1 VGITVLGPLGLE
13 GVDVR
18 LGRRDRVVLSVLA
31 MQAGHTV
38 TPDRLIDALWGDTP
52 PLSAPKVVQGC
63 VMRLRKALGR
73 PAIET
78 SDRGYTLVVPNDGV
92 DAGRF
97 EQMVVRGRELLAV
110 GEADRAA
117 YVLGDALALWRGE
130 PYTDLEGWHL
140 AVIESGR
147 LHALR
152 LDAEELKVEAALRLG
167 HHRDVIGVAHAMVQ
181 AAPMRERRWA
191 LLAHAQYQG
200 GRQEEALR
208 TIHEVKGLL
217 TQRLGLDPGPD
228 LVALEQAILRQDASL
243 VASGTASPASDT
255 CPYQGLMPYDV
266 GDAESFF
273 GREASLSACLSVL
286 SEVSTVT
293 VVGPSGCGKSS
304 LVRAGIAAALRRQG
318 RSVVV
323 VTPGDH
329 PAHAL
334 SRFPRNGIRPILVI
348 DQCEEVFSLCDDPSE
363 RAEFATAVVQHAE
376 SGLLV
381 IALRADRLAD
391 FAMYPSLA
399 RLVEKGLHLLG
410 GMSEDG
416 LRAAIESPARQV
428 GLMIE
433 PGLVDL
439 LLREVQ
445 DEPGALPMLS
455 HALLET
461 WKRREGNTMTVDGYR
476 ATGAIRGAVA
486 QSAEAVYAGI
496 EPGQQHL
503 MRDLLLRLVTHGV
516 EGEPVRSRVPRRLIG
531 SDPEVDLLIDQLVA
545 ARLVSSDAGVL
556 EVSHEALARAW
567 PRLRGWLEDDVEGQ
581 RILRHLTGASDAWDS
596 MGRPESEVYRG
607 ARLAQAIEWRD
618 RRGTHLT
625 DTETAFLEASSG
637 IAQTELRAAEVRAIA
652 QARMIRRLRGVLGV
666 AAVFLVSALL
676 AGLLALRQA
685 DRANTSA
692 DAATDAARAA
702 DAGRVSARALTTDNI
717 SLSMLMAV
725 AGTQLDDSS
734 ATRSTLQAA
743 LAQHPE
749 LIGSTP
755 YDGDA
760 ITGLEVSPDGRT
772 LAVYDRSGH
781 VLLLAAATMEPL
793 ARFDPPP
800 TARLPFQWFAPM
812 AFSPDGK
819 TLAVGLPAL
828 TPTPVML
835 LDAQTLERAPIQ
847 LSKVPTQPSRV
858 IDITFSAD
866 GSTVAAIVQRLRRV
880 AGYWNVVGHHLVV
893 WNLSV
898 PGRPVLQMD
907 RWLAPDPI
915 AFHRSLVALSP
926 DGDTVFNS
934 APLSAYDVATGA
946 TIYSRSIAF
955 AGTGVPGHN
964 SDFFEINPAGT
975 LLAVTMVPDRL
986 LLLNAKTGTVRR
998 ELRGHDER
1006 VTGVRFSNDG
1016 SLLASLSPDR
1026 TAIVWD
1032 ASTGEILDRL
1042 ELGEA
1047 DAQAL
1052 AFSPDDATLYTGGA
1066 GRSIRQWDLQGS
1078 RRFVSQIVE
1087 PAEFTL
1093 SGVTPSPGGRY
1104 LAGVGPYG
1112 LRFFDM
1118 ANERWKAIADK
1129 SLGAGGWDW
1138 NSAGDRFA
1146 TVGDGYVKV
1155 WDPMTAA
1162 VVEEARLPG
1171 EFVGVTFSADDTRMV
1186 IVDTG
1191 GRVTVLDGE
1200 SLEPLGNAVRVGS
1213 GGAYVFPGPDG
1224 QTGLRLTRGYVNVL
1238 HPVFDDPGRGWVLA
1252 DLETGRVVSEGQVD
1266 FDTAWLAR
1274 SPDGHHAAIGG
1285 TNGEVVVVDLV
1296 SGEALRPPVVGHSAM
1311 VWTMTYSPDGSRI
1324 VTTAFDGSASLWD
1337 GATGELLGTVL
1348 LPERVV
1354 AEAEFASD
1362 GHTVVIAT
1370 GYGSVYLWDPSVSH
1384 ARLFACKLAGR
1395 DFTRIE
1401 WEEAFGDRPY
1411 QETCPQ
1417 S

>member
-1 VGITVLGPLGLE
+1 MLGPLGLD

-31 MQAGHTV
+31 MQAGHAV
-38 TPDRLIDALWGDTP
+38 TSDQLVDALWGDRP
-52 PLSAPKVVQGC
+52 PRSAPKVVQGC
-63 VMRLRKALGR
+63 VMRLRKTLGR
-73 PAIET
+73 PAIQT
-78 SDRGYTLVVPNDGV
+78 SERGYTLVVANDGV
-92 DAGRF
+92 DAAHF

-110 GEADRAA
+110 GEADRAG
-117 YVLGDALALWRGE
+117 YVLGEALALWRGE

-140 AVIESGR
+140 AVIECAR
-147 LHALR
+147 LDALR

-167 HHRDVIGVAHAMVQ
+167 HHRDVIVAAQAMVR
-181 AAPMRERRWA
+181 AAPRRERRWA

-208 TIHEVKGLL
+208 TIHEIKGLL

-243 VASGTASPASDT
+243 VASDLSPRASDT

-266 GDAESFF
+266 DDAESFF

-304 LVRAGIAAALRRQG
+304 LVRAGIAASLRRQG
-318 RSVVV
+318 QSVVV

-334 SRFPRNGIRPILVI
+334 SRFPRNGIRPTLVI

-363 RAEFATAVVQHAE
+363 RAEFVAAVVQHAE

-381 IALRADRLAD
+381 VALRADRLAD
-391 FAMYPSLA
+391 LAMYPTLA

-416 LRAAIESPARQV
+416 LRSAIESPARQV
-428 GLMIE
+428 GLIIE

-439 LLREVQ
+439 LLRDVQ

-486 QSAEAVYAGI
+486 QSAERVYAGI
-496 EPGQQHL
+496 EPAQQHL

-531 SDPEVDLLIDQLVA
+531 SDLEVDLLIDQLVA

-581 RILRHLTGASDAWDS
+581 RILHHLTGASDAWDS
-596 MGRPESEVYRG
+596 MGRPDSEVYRG

-625 DTETAFLEASSG
+625 ETETAFLDASSA
-637 IAQTELRAAEVRAIA
+637 IAQTELRSAEERASA
-652 QARMIRRLRGVLGV
+652 QARMIRRLRGVVAV
-666 AAVFLVSALL
+666 AAVFLVCALL
-676 AGLLALRQA
+676 AGALAVRQA

-692 DAATDAARAA
+692 EEATDAARAA
-702 DAGRVSARALTTDNI
+702 DARRVSARALTTDDI

-725 AGTQLDDSS
+725 AGVQLDDSP

-749 LIGSTP
+749 LIRSTP
-755 YDGDA
+755 YTGDA
-760 ITGLEVSPDGRT
+760 ITGLEVSPDGHT
-772 LAVYDRSGH
+772 VAVYDRSGH
-781 VLLLAAATMEPL
+781 VVLLAAGTMETL
-793 ARFDPPP
+793 ARFDPP
-800 TARLPFQWFAPM
+800 TARPPFHWFAPM

-828 TPTPVML
+828 TPRPIML
-835 LDAQTLERAPIQ
+835 LDAHTLERVPVQ
-847 LSKVPTQPSRV
+847 LPKLPEQPSRV
-858 IDITFSAD
+858 IDVTFSVD
-866 GSTVAAIVQRLRRV
+866 GSTAAAIVQRLRLV
-880 AGYWNVVGHHLVV
+880 AGYWNVVGHSLMAWDVS
-893 WNLSV
+893 LPS
-898 PGRPVLQMD
+898 RPVLQME
-907 RWLAPDPI
+907 RTLAPDAI
-915 AFHRSLVALSP
+915 AGHRSLVALSP

-934 APLSAYDVATGA
+934 APLSAYDVGTNAVVWTRPGTFDA
-946 TIYSRSIAF
+946 
-955 AGTGVPGHN
+955 TGVPGHT

-975 LLAVTMVPDRL
+975 LLAVTQVPDRL
-986 LLLNAKTGTVRR
+986 LVVDAKTGKLSR
-998 ELRGHDER
+998 ELRGHQER

-1016 SLLASLSPDR
+1016 TLLASLSPDR

-1042 ELGEA
+1042 RLGEA
-1047 DAQAL
+1047 EAQAL
-1052 AFSPDDATLYTGGA
+1052 AFSPGDATLYTGGA
-1066 GRSIRQWDLQGS
+1066 GRSIRQWDLHGS
-1078 RRFVSQIVE
+1078 RRFVSEIVE

-1093 SGVTPSPGGRY
+1093 AGVTPSPGGRY

-1112 LRFFDM
+1112 LRFFTM
-1118 ANERWKAIADK
+1118 ADQTWKASTDK
-1129 SLGAGGWDW
+1129 DLGALGSDW
-1138 NSAGDRFA
+1138 SSAGDRFA

-1155 WDPMTAA
+1155 WDPTTAA
-1162 VVEEARLPG
+1162 VVGEARLPG
-1171 EFVGVTFSADDTRMV
+1171 EFVGVTFSPADTR
-1186 IVDTG
+1186 IAITDTR
-1191 GRVTVLDGE
+1191 GRVTVLDAE
-1200 SLEPLGNAVRVGS
+1200 SLRPFGDAVRVGT
-1213 GGAYVFPGPDG
+1213 GAAYVFLGPDG
-1224 QTGLRLTRGYVNVL
+1224 RTGLRLTPGYV
-1238 HPVFDDPGRGWVLA
+1238 PDPTFDHPGRGWVLA
-1252 DLETGRVVSEGQVD
+1252 DLASGRVVSEGQVE

-1274 SPDGHHAAIGG
+1274 SPDGRYAAVGG
-1285 TNGEVVVVDLV
+1285 TNGEVEVLDLA
-1296 SGEALRPPVVGHSAM
+1296 SGEALRPPVVGHSAT
-1311 VWTMTYSPDGSRI
+1311 VWTMTYSPDGSRL
-1324 VTTAFDGSASLWD
+1324 VTTATDGSASLWD
-1337 GATGELLGTVL
+1337 GATGDLLGTVL
-1348 LPERVV
+1348 LPERVTSS
-1354 AEAEFASD
+1354 AEFATD

-1370 GYGSVYLWDPSVSH
+1370 DYGSVYRWDTSVSH
-1384 ARLFACKLAGR
+1384 ARRFACRLAGR
-1395 DFTRIE
+1395 DFTTME
-1401 WEEAFGDRPY
+1401 WGEALGDRPY
-1411 QETCPQ
+1411 QETCSQ
-1417 S
+1417 T

>member
-1 VGITVLGPLGLE
+1 VGITVLGPLGLD

-31 MQAGHTV
+31 MQAGQTV
-38 TPDRLIDALWGDTP
+38 TPDRLIDALWGETAP
-52 PLSAPKVVQGC
+52 RSAPKVVQGC

-78 SDRGYTLVVPNDGV
+78 SERGYTLVVPNGGV

-117 YVLGDALALWRGE
+117 YILGEALALWRGE
-130 PYTDLEGWHL
+130 PYPDLEGWHL
-140 AVIESGR
+140 AVIECGR

-191 LLAHAQYQG
+191 LLAHAHYQG

-208 TIHEVKGLL
+208 TIHEVKSLL
-217 TQRLGLDPGPD
+217 TKRLGLDPGPD
-228 LVALEQAILRQDASL
+228 LVALEQAILRQDPSL
-243 VASGTASPASDT
+243 VASGTSSPASDT

-273 GREASLSACLSVL
+273 GREASLSACLSIL
-286 SEVSTVT
+286 NDVSTVT

-304 LVRAGIAAALRRQG
+304 LVRAGIAASLGRQG
-318 RSVVV
+318 RPVVV
-323 VTPGDH
+323 LTPGDH

-334 SRFPRNGIRPILVI
+334 SRFPRAGVRPILVV

-363 RAEFATAVVQHAE
+363 RAEFVTALVQHAE

-381 IALRADRLAD
+381 VALRADRLAD
-391 FAMYPSLA
+391 LALYPSLA

-428 GLMIE
+428 GLVIE

-486 QSAEAVYAGI
+486 QSAEEVYAGI
-496 EPGQQHL
+496 EPGQRYL

-581 RILRHLTGASDAWDS
+581 RILHHLTGASDAWNS
-596 MGRPESEVYRG
+596 MGRPDSEVYRG

-625 DTETAFLEASSG
+625 DTEMAFLEASSG
-637 IAQTELRAAEVRAIA
+637 IAQIELRSVEERARA
-652 QARMIRRLRGVLGV
+652 QARMIRRLRGVLAV

-676 AGLLALRQA
+676 AGYLAVRQA
-685 DRANTSA
+685 HRANTSA
-692 DAATDAARAA
+692 EVATDAARAA
-702 DAGRVSARALTTDNI
+702 NAQRVSARALTTDDI
-717 SLSMLMAV
+717 SLSLLMAV
-725 AGTQLDDSS
+725 AGVQLDDSP
-734 ATRSTLQAA
+734 ATRSALQAA
-743 LAQHPE
+743 LARHPE

-760 ITGLEVSPDGRT
+760 ITGLEVDPGGRT

-781 VLLLAAATMEPL
+781 VMLLAAASMEPL
-793 ARFDPPP
+793 ARFDPP
-800 TARLPFQWFAPM
+800 TARPPFHWFGPM
-812 AFSPDGK
+812 AFSPDGT

-828 TPTPVML
+828 TPTPIAL
-835 LDAQTLERAPIQ
+835 LDARTLKSAPVQ
-847 LSKVPTQPSRV
+847 LPKMPEQPSRV

-866 GSTVAAIVQRLRRV
+866 GSTAAAIVQRLRRA
-880 AGYWNVVGHHLVV
+880 AGYWDVVGHDLMV
-893 WNLSV
+893 WNVSV
-898 PGRPVLQMD
+898 PSRPVLQME
-907 RWLAPDPI
+907 RRLAPDAI
-915 AFHRSLVALSP
+915 ARHRSLVALSP

-946 TIYSRSIAF
+946 VVWTRPVAF
-955 AGTGVPGHN
+955 DATGVPGHT
-964 SDFFEINPAGT
+964 SDFFEIDPAGRV
-975 LLAVTMVPDRL
+975 LAVTQVPDRL
-986 LLLNAKTGTVRR
+986 LLLSAKTGEVRR

-1016 SLLASLSPDR
+1016 SLLASVSPDR

-1042 ELGEA
+1042 QLGEA

-1078 RRFVSQIVE
+1078 RGYVSEIVA

-1093 SGVTPSPGGRY
+1093 AGVTPSPGGRY
-1104 LAGVGPYG
+1104 LAGVGPHG
-1112 LRFFDM
+1112 LGFFTM
-1118 ANERWKAIADK
+1118 ANETWRASADK
-1129 SLGAGGWDW
+1129 DLGSLGWDW
-1138 NSAGDRFA
+1138 SSAGDRFA

-1162 VVEEARLPG
+1162 VVGEARLAG
-1171 EFVGVTFSADDTRMV
+1171 EFVGVTFGPDDTRIV
-1186 IVDTG
+1186 IVDT
-1191 GRVTVLDGE
+1191 RAHVTVLDAE
-1200 SLEPLGNAVRVGS
+1200 SLEPLGKAVQVGAES
-1213 GGAYVFPGPDG
+1213 AYVFLGPDG
-1224 QTGLRLTRGYVNVL
+1224 QTGLRLTPGYV
-1238 HPVFDDPGRGWVLA
+1238 PDPTFDHPGRGWLLA

-1274 SPDGHHAAIGG
+1274 SPDGQHAAIGG
-1285 TNGEVVVVDLV
+1285 TNGEVEVLDLV
-1296 SGEALRPPVVGHSAM
+1296 SGEALGPPVVGHSAT

-1324 VTTAFDGSASLWD
+1324 VTTAADGSASLWD
-1337 GATGELLGTVL
+1337 GATGDLLGTVL
-1348 LPERVV
+1348 LPERVT
-1354 AEAEFASD
+1354 ASAEFARD

-1370 GYGSVYLWDPSVSH
+1370 DYGSAYLWDPSVSH
-1384 ARLFACKLAGR
+1384 ARMFACRLAGR
-1395 DFTRIE
+1395 DFTRVE
-1401 WEEAFGDRPY
+1401 WGEAFGNRPY
-1411 QETCPQ
+1411 QQTCPQ
-1417 S
+1417 T

>member
-1 VGITVLGPLGLE
+1 
-13 GVDVR
+13 
-18 LGRRDRVVLSVLA
+18 
-31 MQAGHTV
+31 
-38 TPDRLIDALWGDTP
+38 
-52 PLSAPKVVQGC
+52 
-63 VMRLRKALGR
+63 MR
-73 PAIET
+73 PIEPRT
-78 SDRGYTLVVPNDGV
+78 SC
-92 DAGRF
+92 
-97 EQMVVRGRELLAV
+97 
-110 GEADRAA
+110 GE
-117 YVLGDALALWRGE
+117 ALALWRGG
-130 PYTDLEGWHL
+130 PYPDLEGWRL
-140 AVIESGR
+140 AVVECAR

-167 HHRDVIGVAHAMVQ
+167 QHRDVVGPAHAMVQ

-208 TIHEVKGLL
+208 TIHEVKSLL

-243 VASGTASPASDT
+243 VASGASSRASDT

-273 GREASLSACLSVL
+273 GREASVNACLSAL
-286 SEVSTVT
+286 SDVSTVT

-334 SRFPRNGIRPILVI
+334 SRFPRDGSRPILVI

-363 RAEFATAVVQHAE
+363 RAEFVTAVVQHAE

-399 RLVEKGLHLLG
+399 RLVEQGLHLLG

-531 SDPEVDLLIDQLVA
+531 SDPEVDLLIDQLVT

-581 RILRHLTGASDAWDS
+581 RILHHLTGASDAWNS
-596 MGRPESEVYRG
+596 MGRPDSEVYRG

-625 DTETAFLEASSG
+625 DTETAFLEASSS
-637 IAQTELRAAEVRAIA
+637 IAQTELRSAGDRATA
-652 QARMIRRLRGVLGV
+652 QARMIRRLRGVLAV
-666 AAVFLVSALL
+666 AAVFLACALL
-676 AGLLALRQA
+676 AGALALRQA

-692 DAATDAARAA
+692 AAATDAARAA
-702 DAGRVSARALTTDNI
+702 DAQRVSARALATDDI

-725 AGTQLDDSS
+725 AGVQLDDSS

-743 LAQHPE
+743 LAQRPE
-749 LIGSTP
+749 LIRSTP

-760 ITGLEVSPDGRT
+760 ITGLEVNPDGRT

-781 VLLLAAATMEPL
+781 VALLAATTMETV
-793 ARFDPPP
+793 ARFDPP
-800 TARLPFQWFAPM
+800 TARLHFHWFAPM

-828 TPTPVML
+828 TPAPIML
-835 LDAQTLERAPIQ
+835 LDAQTLEPAPVQ
-847 LSKVPTQPSRV
+847 LPKMPDQPSRV
-858 IDITFSAD
+858 IDITFSTD
-866 GSTVAAIVQRLRRV
+866 GSTVAAIVQRLRRE
-880 AGYWNVVGHHLVV
+880 AGYWNLVGHNLMV
-893 WNLSV
+893 WDLSI
-898 PGRPVLQMD
+898 PSRPVLRME
-907 RWLAPDPI
+907 RRLAPDAI
-915 AFHRSLVALSP
+915 ADHRSLVALSP
-926 DGDTVFNS
+926 HGDTAFNS

-946 TIYSRSIAF
+946 
-955 AGTGVPGHN
+955 V
-964 SDFFEINPAGT
+964 
-975 LLAVTMVPDRL
+975 RL
-986 LLLNAKTGTVRR
+986 DPIK
-998 ELRGHDER
+998 
-1006 VTGVRFSNDG
+1006 
-1016 SLLASLSPDR
+1016 
-1026 TAIVWD
+1026 
-1032 ASTGEILDRL
+1032 
-1042 ELGEA
+1042 
-1047 DAQAL
+1047 
-1052 AFSPDDATLYTGGA
+1052 
-1066 GRSIRQWDLQGS
+1066 
-1078 RRFVSQIVE
+1078 
-1087 PAEFTL
+1087 
-1093 SGVTPSPGGRY
+1093 
-1104 LAGVGPYG
+1104 G
-1112 LRFFDM
+1112 L
-1118 ANERWKAIADK
+1118 
-1129 SLGAGGWDW
+1129 
-1138 NSAGDRFA
+1138 
-1146 TVGDGYVKV
+1146 
-1155 WDPMTAA
+1155 
-1162 VVEEARLPG
+1162 
-1171 EFVGVTFSADDTRMV
+1171 
-1186 IVDTG
+1186 
-1191 GRVTVLDGE
+1191 
-1200 SLEPLGNAVRVGS
+1200 
-1213 GGAYVFPGPDG
+1213 
-1224 QTGLRLTRGYVNVL
+1224 
-1238 HPVFDDPGRGWVLA
+1238 
-1252 DLETGRVVSEGQVD
+1252 
-1266 FDTAWLAR
+1266 
-1274 SPDGHHAAIGG
+1274 
-1285 TNGEVVVVDLV
+1285 
-1296 SGEALRPPVVGHSAM
+1296 
-1311 VWTMTYSPDGSRI
+1311 
-1324 VTTAFDGSASLWD
+1324 
-1337 GATGELLGTVL
+1337 
-1348 LPERVV
+1348 
-1354 AEAEFASD
+1354 
-1362 GHTVVIAT
+1362 
-1370 GYGSVYLWDPSVSH
+1370 
-1384 ARLFACKLAGR
+1384 
-1395 DFTRIE
+1395 
-1401 WEEAFGDRPY
+1401 
-1411 QETCPQ
+1411 
-1417 S
+1417 